1 MISNKYIN
9 AIIATITAIA
19 IFFTSLFYVKSKNI
33 TIDNTT
39 TSSSNFTYVNTVF
52 NKEQVIEID
61 IEVDEDNWNYLLENA
76 TNEEY
81 INANITVNG
90 TKYNNVGIRAKG
102 NSSLSTV
109 ASDDTTDRYSF
120 KVKFDEYVDG
130 QTLDGLSKIALN
142 NIISDATY
150 MKEYL
155 SYDLLDRM
163 GVPTPAFAFTNIT
176 LNGEEW
182 GLYFAVEV
190 IEEEFIERNYGSL
203 AGNLYKPEGNEM
215 GGNKD
220 NNDDM
225 KANMNNGDNAN
236 PPDMGN
242 MPTGDN
248 ANPPDISNMPTE
260 DNSNSTDSNNTNS
273 GDNTNSP
280 NMDNIPTRDN
290 ANPPDMGNMPTGDNT
305 NPPDMNNIPNED
317 TSNSSDTN
325 GADKNDTT
333 NQESQTANNSGF
345 RGGMMGGGGIGSS
358 NGGSLVYTDDNKES
372 YSDIFDNEVF
382 KTTTDS
388 DEEKVIEMIKNLNEG
403 TNLEEYLNVDEILR
417 YFAVNTFLVN
427 LDSYASNMKH
437 NYYLYERDGVF
448 EILPWDYNLSFGG
461 FTIGSASNAINFPID
476 TPVTDT
482 TGNSPLIEKLLE
494 VDEYKETYHKYL
506 QEIVDYVNDGT
517 YENTI
522 NSVNSLISEYVKNDP
537 TAFYTY
543 DEYEA
548 SLPELINFGID
559 RAKSISAQL
568 DGTQPS
574 TSYGNI
580 ETTVNLTALGSQG
593 GGGNK
598 GMGMD
603 KDMNMQRPTDNN
615 TNSTTSSN
623 LNENSATQEGQMQNP
638 TDNSTDSTT
647 SASLNENDMPQ
658 EGQMQNPNNT
668 DNPQGNNK
676 PQMQQPNNTDNA
688 NNNLD
693 IGAENQNNNSIDS
706 NNNTDIAEDQN
717 QNNDQ
722 QMNMNNKFQRPDNIS
737 EFNNNQVNMKNT
749 LLQFAVYF
757 GVLLIG
763 IIFVL
768 VFKRRKFK
776 V

>member
-9 AIIATITAIA
+9 TIIATITAIA
-19 IFFTSLFYVKSKNI
+19 IFFTSLFYIKSKNI
-33 TIDNTT
+33 TIANTV
-39 TSSSNFTYVNTVF
+39 SSSNFKYLDTVL
-52 NKEQVIEID
+52 NKENITEID

-76 TNEEY
+76 TDEEY

-90 TKYNNVGIRAKG
+90 TKYYNVGIRAKG

-130 QTLDGLSKIALN
+130 QNMDGLSKFVLN

-155 SYDLLDRM
+155 SYDLLDKM

-176 LNGEEW
+176 INGEEW

-203 AGNLYKPEGNEM
+203 SGNLYKPDGMEM

-220 NNDDM
+220 NNENM
-225 KANMNNGDNAN
+225 KPNMNNEDMGNPPDMSNIPGGDNANSPNMNNMPSGDNTNPPNMDNIPSGDNAN
-236 PPDMGN
+236 PPN
-242 MPTGDN
+242 MD
-248 ANPPDISNMPTE
+248 SMP
-260 DNSNSTDSNNTNS
+260 S
-273 GDNTNSP
+273 GDNS
-280 NMDNIPTRDN
+280 I
-290 ANPPDMGNMPTGDNT
+290 PPDMGNMLSEDNSNTSDINTLTNNDNNTTDTPTNNT
-305 NPPDMNNIPNED
+305 TQGNQANIN
-317 TSNSSDTN
+317 
-325 GADKNDTT
+325 
-333 NQESQTANNSGF
+333 GF
-345 RGGMMGGGGIGSS
+345 RGGMMGGGGGMGSS

-372 YSDIFDNEVF
+372 YSDIFDSAVF
-382 KTTTDS
+382 DTTTDS
-388 DEEKVIEMIKNLNEG
+388 DEDKVIEMIKNLNEG

-461 FTIGSASNAINFPID
+461 FTVGSASNAINFPID

-543 DEYEA
+543 EEYEA

-568 DGTQPS
+568 EGTQPS
-574 TSYGNI
+574 TSYGTI
-580 ETTVNLTALGSQG
+580 ETTVNLTAMGSQG
-593 GGGNK
+593 GGGK
-598 GMGMD
+598 D
-603 KDMNMQRPTDNN
+603 KNMNMQKPTDTNN
-615 TNSTTSSN
+615 VDTTTSASIENTKDNNGEINNMVTNDQGQMQPPTNNNVEGNTEQQRPMQRPNDSN
-623 LNENSATQEGQMQNP
+623 TVNSNTSSSTENPTNNQGEMQNP
-638 TDNSTDSTT
+638 TTNNETSNTQENSI
-647 SASLNENDMPQ
+647 Q
-658 EGQMQNPNNT
+658 KPNN
-668 DNPQGNNK
+668 DNNK
-676 PQMQQPNNTDNA
+676 QQG
-688 NNNLD
+688 
-693 IGAENQNNNSIDS
+693 I
-706 NNNTDIAEDQN
+706 
-717 QNNDQ
+717 
-722 QMNMNNKFQRPDNIS
+722 
-737 EFNNNQVNMKNT
+737 NNNQERPSNMNGFSNNQINIKSK
-749 LLQFAVYF
+749 LLEF
-757 GVLLIG
+757 GGYILFLLLSIA
-763 IIFVL
+763 FVAL
-768 VFKRRKFK
+768 FKRKRFK
-776 V
+776 AK

>member
-19 IFFTSLFYVKSKNI
+19 VFFTSLFYIKSKNV
-33 TIDNTT
+33 TIDNT
-39 TSSSNFTYVNTVF
+39 TSSSNFTYLNTVF
-52 NKEQVIEID
+52 NKENVTEID

-76 TNEEY
+76 TDEEY

-90 TKYNNVGIRAKG
+90 TKYYNVGIRAKG

-120 KVKFDEYVDG
+120 KVKFDEYVEG
-130 QTLDGLSKIALN
+130 QTMDGLSKIALN
-142 NIISDATY
+142 NIISDTTY

-190 IEEEFIERNYGSL
+190 IEEEFIERTYGSL
-203 AGNLYKPEGNEM
+203 SGNLYKPEGNEM
-215 GGNKD
+215 GGNKGNENMKPNMNDQNMGNPPTLPNGEDFTPPDMD
-220 NNDDM
+220 NTNNEDM
-225 KANMNNGDNAN
+225 PTSPDMSNTNNGENTSPPDIGNMNNGENTSPPNMGNMNNGENAT

-242 MPTGDN
+242 MNNGENT
-248 ANPPDISNMPTE
+248 APPNMSNM
-260 DNSNSTDSNNTNS
+260 NN
-273 GDNTNSP
+273 GENT
-280 NMDNIPTRDN
+280 
-290 ANPPDMGNMPTGDNT
+290 APPDMGNMNNEDMPT
-305 NPPDMNNIPNED
+305 PPDMNNMTDGDNA
-317 TSNSSDTN
+317 NSSDTN
-325 GADKNDTT
+325 TNSNTNDTQSNNTT
-333 NQESQTANNSGF
+333 NQENQTNNNGF
-345 RGGMMGGGGIGSS
+345 RGGMMGGGGMGAS
-358 NGGSLVYTDDNKES
+358 NGGSLVYTDDNLES
-372 YSDIFDNEVF
+372 YSDIFDNEIF
-382 KTTTDS
+382 KTTSES

-403 TNLEEYLNVDEILR
+403 TNLEEYLNIDEVLR

-476 TPVTDT
+476 SPVTDT
-482 TGNSPLIEKLLE
+482 SGNSPLIEKLLE

-543 DEYEA
+543 EEYEA
-548 SLPELINFGID
+548 SIPELINFGID
-559 RAKSISAQL
+559 RAKSIAAQL
-568 DGTQPS
+568 EGTQPS

-580 ETTVNLTALGSQG
+580 ETTVNLNALGSQG

-598 GMGMD
+598 NMD
-603 KDMNMQRPTDNN
+603 KDMNMQKPNKGEDFNSVPN
-615 TNSTTSSN
+615 SNLDESTNSTDKIESN
-623 LNENSATQEGQMQNP
+623 NQPQM
-638 TDNSTDSTT
+638 
-647 SASLNENDMPQ
+647 
-658 EGQMQNPNNT
+658 PNNIEGT
-668 DNPQGNNK
+668 SQTQPSK
-676 PQMQQPNNTDNA
+676 PNN
-688 NNNLD
+688 NNN
-693 IGAENQNNNSIDS
+693 NNNNNIS
-706 NNNTDIAEDQN
+706 NSQSSSENITNN
-717 QNNDQ
+717 Q
-722 QMNMNNKFQRPDNIS
+722 QENMNNKFERPDN
-737 EFNNNQVNMKNT
+737 FNNNQVNMKNI
-749 LLQFAVYF
+749 LLQFGVYF
-757 GVLLIG
+757 GVLLIA
-763 IIFVL
+763 ITFVIL
-768 VFKRRKFK
+768 FKKRKFK
-776 V
+776 A

>member
-9 AIIATITAIA
+9 AIIATITTIA
-19 IFFTSLFYVKSKNI
+19 IFFTTLIYINSKNV
-33 TIDNTT
+33 TT
-39 TSSSNFTYVNTVF
+39 TEATSSSSNFTYLSTVF
-52 NKEQVIEID
+52 NKEQITDID

-76 TNEEY
+76 TDEEY
-81 INANITVNG
+81 ITANITVNG
-90 TKYNNVGIRAKG
+90 TKYYNVGIRAKG

-120 KVKFDEYVDG
+120 KVKFDEYVAG
-130 QTLDGLSKIALN
+130 QTLDGLSKISLN

-203 AGNLYKPEGNEM
+203 SGNLYKPEGSEM
-215 GGNKD
+215 DNIGNM
-220 NNDDM
+220 DD
-225 KANMNNGDNAN
+225 KENMEGFN
-236 PPDMGN
+236 PPDMDNIEIPEDFTPTTEDQGEAPEGFTP
-242 MPTGDN
+242 PTGEQEETSESIT
-248 ANPPDISNMPTE
+248 PPTMSNGENVT
-260 DNSNSTDSNNTNS
+260 
-273 GDNTNSP
+273 
-280 NMDNIPTRDN
+280 
-290 ANPPDMGNMPTGDNT
+290 PPDMSNDGNGQNVVPPTMDNSQNGENKKT
-305 NPPDMNNIPNED
+305 QNFNSDENNNTQSNENFKD
-317 TSNSSDTN
+317 N
-325 GADKNDTT
+325 
-333 NQESQTANNSGF
+333 GF

-358 NGGSLVYTDDNKES
+358 NGGSLVYTDDNKDS

-382 KTTTDS
+382 KTTTES
-388 DEEKVIEMIKNLNEG
+388 DEEEVIEMIKNLNEG

-448 EILPWDYNLSFGG
+448 EILPWDYNLSFGA
-461 FTIGSASNAINFPID
+461 FNIGNASSAINFPID

-522 NSVNSLISEYVKNDP
+522 NSVNSLISEYVKNDA

-543 DEYEA
+543 EEYEA

-568 DGTQPS
+568 DGSQPS
-574 TSYGNI
+574 TSYGTI
-580 ETTVNLTALGSQG
+580 ETTVNLTTMGSQG
-593 GGGNK
+593 GGNK
-598 GMGMD
+598 D
-603 KDMNMQRPTDNN
+603 KDMNMQKPNDINN
-615 TNSTTSSN
+615 VDTSIGNTTNNQGKMQSPN
-623 LNENSATQEGQMQNP
+623 NNNQENPMQKPAAN
-638 TDNSTDSTT
+638 NNNNVDSTT
-647 SASLNENDMPQ
+647 SASTENSTDNQASSQDKMQSPDSNNDMNTQ
-658 EGQMQNPNNT
+658 ANDTFENSSTQDGQRQNPNNNDT
-668 DNPQGNNK
+668 MFMKGN
-676 PQMQQPNNTDNA
+676 MPNTEVNSSNIK
-688 NNNLD
+688 NNIIIL
-693 IGAENQNNNSIDS
+693 GGYLLFL
-706 NNNTDIAEDQN
+706 IA
-717 QNNDQ
+717 
-722 QMNMNNKFQRPDNIS
+722 
-737 EFNNNQVNMKNT
+737 
-749 LLQFAVYF
+749 
-757 GVLLIG
+757 G
-763 IIFVL
+763 IIFVAM
-768 VFKRRKFK
+768 FKKRKIK
-776 V
+776 YKKGN